1 MGILNAQRKPELR
14 NLHILFNPVFSKYVF
29 PQWQWGEGSPFGRK
43 NGLQGGSPATT
54 PSRIH
59 LRVHLKALILPETWV
74 LEPDLSCWIQNCS
87 KQQSP
92 LGASKCLAKTF
103 SGLQCRQRPSP
114 PPLILSSHRHRTCIM
129 VWKSF
134 LASSGFLT
142 PLTCTGVSFH
152 KYLLFQHGFRVCSQ
166 ENPNLTTMIFSPHN
180 NT

>member
-14 NLHILFNPVFSKYVF
+14 NLHILFNRVFSKYVF
-29 PQWQWGEGSPFGRK
+29 PQWQRGEGSPFKRK

-54 PSRIH
+54 LSRI
-59 LRVHLKALILPETWV
+59 HLKALILPEIWV

-92 LGASKCLAKTF
+92 LGATECLAKTF
-103 SGLQCRQRPSP
+103 SGLQCHQRHFLPN

-134 LASSGFLT
+134 LASSRFLA
-142 PLTCTGVSFH
+142 PLTCTGQ
-152 KYLLFQHGFRVCSQ
+152 KYLLFQHRFRVCSQ
-166 ENPNLTTMIFSPHN
+166 ENPNLTTMIFFPP
-180 NT
+180 